1 MRYAQMIFSPTGG
14 TGRTAKIL
22 MSGLTPSERGGSVE
36 TIDLSD
42 PVYDFS
48 MCSFA
53 PEDVVLI
60 ALPSY
65 GGRVPAA
72 AAERLSQAKG
82 NLAKCV
88 LLCVYGNRAYED
100 TLAEMADIAES
111 CGFTIAAAVSA
122 VAEHSIMHQ
131 FAAGRPDGKDE
142 EELKG
147 YAKRSLKR

>member
-14 TGRTAKIL
+14 TGRTAQIL

-60 ALPSY
+60 ALPSCTETAPM
-65 GGRVPAA
+65 RI
-72 AAERLSQAKG
+72 RW
-82 NLAKCV
+82 
-88 LLCVYGNRAYED
+88 RRWR
-100 TLAEMADIAES
+100 I
-111 CGFTIAAAVSA
+111 
-122 VAEHSIMHQ
+122 
-131 FAAGRPDGKDE
+131 
-142 EELKG
+142 
-147 YAKRSLKR
+147 

>member
-72 AAERLSQAKG
+72 AAERLSQTKAIWR
-82 NLAKCV
+82 NAC
-88 LLCVYGNRAYED
+88 CCACMETAPMR
-100 TLAEMADIAES
+100 IRWRRWR
-111 CGFTIAAAVSA
+111 I
-122 VAEHSIMHQ
+122 
-131 FAAGRPDGKDE
+131 
-142 EELKG
+142 
-147 YAKRSLKR
+147 